1 MMSSSISTALL
12 WTAALGSG
20 LIAGVYFAFS
30 VFIMQAFGK
39 IDASQSIA
47 AMNSINETILR
58 SLFMPLFF
66 GSSIISVLLVIVAF
80 ANWGEAGA
88 ELTLIA
94 GAVYFVG
101 MFVCTVVFN
110 VPLNNSLAR
119 LDSNS
124 DDANQVW
131 SRYLVTWTR
140 WNHLRSVSSLVSCIL
155 CIWLLANH

>member
-1 MMSSSISTALL
+1 MMSSSLITALL

-20 LIAGVYFAFS
+20 LIAGIFFAFS

-66 GSSIISVLLVIVAF
+66 GSSIISVILVIVAF

-119 LDSNS
+119 LDSKS

-140 WNHLRSVSSLVSCIL
+140 WNHLRFVSSLVSCIL

>member
-1 MMSSSISTALL
+1 
-12 WTAALGSG
+12 
-20 LIAGVYFAFS
+20 
-30 VFIMQAFGK
+30 
-39 IDASQSIA
+39 
-47 AMNSINETILR
+47 
-58 SLFMPLFF
+58 MPLFF

-140 WNHLRSVSSLVSCIL
+140 WNHLR
-155 CIWLLANH
+155 

>member
-1 MMSSSISTALL
+1 MMTSSLITALL

-20 LIAGVYFAFS
+20 LIAGIYFAFS

-94 GAVYFVG
+94 GAVYFAG

-110 VPLNNSLAR
+110 APLNNSLVR
-119 LDSNS
+119 LDSKS
-124 DDANQVW
+124 DDASQIW

-140 WNHLRSVSSLVSCIL
+140 WNHLRTVSSLVSCIL